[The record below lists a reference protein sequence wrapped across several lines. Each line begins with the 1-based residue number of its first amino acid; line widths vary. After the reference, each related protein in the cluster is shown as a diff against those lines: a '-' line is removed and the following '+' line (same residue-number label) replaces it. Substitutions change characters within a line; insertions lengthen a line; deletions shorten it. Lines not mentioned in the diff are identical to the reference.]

1 MPLPGGEPLQQ
12 KGSELVCGEL
22 PPPEAGT
29 GVAPPLM
36 NTCLCYSAV
45 KQAGHAVLVMWIDMH
60 SERFCWEKKKKP
72 LRSNSQRQKVER
84 QMLTAGGG
92 RLVLWVQTFGSV
104 R

>member
-1 MPLPGGEPLQQ
+1 MEISESPGLSLNCAVLANDGDTTVLANRSPGAGMPLPGGESLQQ

-45 KQAGHAVLVMWIDMH
+45 KQACHAVLVMWIDMH
-60 SERFCWEKKKKP
+60 SEMFC
-72 LRSNSQRQKVER
+72 
-84 QMLTAGGG
+84 
-92 RLVLWVQTFGSV
+92 
-104 R
+104 